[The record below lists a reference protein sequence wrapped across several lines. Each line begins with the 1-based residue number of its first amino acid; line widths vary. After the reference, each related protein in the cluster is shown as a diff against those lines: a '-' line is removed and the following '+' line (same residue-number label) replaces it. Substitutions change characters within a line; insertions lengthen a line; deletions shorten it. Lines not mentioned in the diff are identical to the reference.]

1 MARARSDA
9 PSRADR
15 PPRAAALAL
24 EAERGPCD
32 VRSRASRASTRARR
46 GGPIVVWVAP
56 RCGMLRG
63 SCAGTEV
70 SDARGRSVRM
80 HGRPD
85 QALHPLRARAPAR
98 TRQHA
103 LAMPMAFREG
113 LTRCAA
119 GAAHRRP
126 TLTVIL
132 TLPSRLHP
140 PRPHPHPRPHRPMA
154 RAVGPRLTR
163 CPTLA
168 LAPGGRRPRGRGR
181 STRRVLPRVVAAR
194 PHAGSAL
201 RRVTPATRRL
211 RGPRAGTERESVDAT
226 TRCVG
231 PRRSAAHARPR
242 TRPTR
247 TLRCGRC
254 PGCAVLC
261 CVAGA
266 RRLAPWRAV
275 LGRSRARGLD
285 IVRPAAVRRPSRR
298 RAASAAASRA
308 GALSG
313 VALRWRCCGVSLPRR
328 QLIV

>member
-1 MARARSDA
+1 MCSWCRS
-9 PSRADR
+9 P
-15 PPRAAALAL
+15 
-24 EAERGPCD
+24 
-32 VRSRASRASTRARR
+32 
-46 GGPIVVWVAP
+46 
-56 RCGMLRG
+56 
-63 SCAGTEV
+63 
-70 SDARGRSVRM
+70 
-80 HGRPD
+80 
-85 QALHPLRARAPAR
+85 PLRS
-98 TRQHA
+98 T
-103 LAMPMAFREG
+103 L
-113 LTRCAA
+113 
-119 GAAHRRP
+119 

-132 TLPSRLHP
+132 TLLSRLHP
-140 PRPHPHPRPHRPMA
+140 HRPHPHPRPHRPMA

-181 STRRVLPRVVAAR
+181 STSRVLPRVEAAR

-201 RRVTPATRRL
+201 RRVTPATGRL
-211 RGPRAGTERESVDAT
+211 RGPRAGTERESIDAT

-247 TLRCGRC
+247 TLRCACRC
-254 PGCAVLC
+254 PRCAVLC

>member
-1 MARARSDA
+1 
-9 PSRADR
+9 
-15 PPRAAALAL
+15 
-24 EAERGPCD
+24 
-32 VRSRASRASTRARR
+32 
-46 GGPIVVWVAP
+46 
-56 RCGMLRG
+56 
-63 SCAGTEV
+63 
-70 SDARGRSVRM
+70 
-80 HGRPD
+80 
-85 QALHPLRARAPAR
+85 
-98 TRQHA
+98 
-103 LAMPMAFREG
+103 MAFREG
-113 LTRCAA
+113 LTWCAA

-254 PGCAVLC
+254 PRCAVLC

-266 RRLAPWRAV
+266 RRRGAV
-275 LGRSRARGLD
+275 AGGLGAQPHRARGLD

>member
-1 MARARSDA
+1 M
-9 PSRADR
+9 
-15 PPRAAALAL
+15 
-24 EAERGPCD
+24 
-32 VRSRASRASTRARR
+32 
-46 GGPIVVWVAP
+46 
-56 RCGMLRG
+56 
-63 SCAGTEV
+63 

-80 HGRPD
+80 HGHPD

-254 PGCAVLC
+254 PRCAVLC
-261 CVAGA
+261 CVAGGLGAQPRA
-266 RRLAPWRAV
+266 RPGHRPSCCSAPPIASESCLRGSLARWRALWSGPTVEV
-275 LGRSRARGLD
+275 LWREFAETAAHSLG
-285 IVRPAAVRRPSRR
+285 VPPAA
-298 RAASAAASRA
+298 
-308 GALSG
+308 
-313 VALRWRCCGVSLPRR
+313 
-328 QLIV
+328 

>member
-1 MARARSDA
+1 
-9 PSRADR
+9 
-15 PPRAAALAL
+15 
-24 EAERGPCD
+24 
-32 VRSRASRASTRARR
+32 
-46 GGPIVVWVAP
+46 
-56 RCGMLRG
+56 
-63 SCAGTEV
+63 
-70 SDARGRSVRM
+70 
-80 HGRPD
+80 
-85 QALHPLRARAPAR
+85 
-98 TRQHA
+98 
-103 LAMPMAFREG
+103 MAFREG

-140 PRPHPHPRPHRPMA
+140 PRSHPHPRPHRPMA

-168 LAPGGRRPRGRGR
+168 LAPGRRRPRGRGR
-181 STRRVLPRVVAAR
+181 STRCVLPRVVAAR

-226 TRCVG
+226 TRCEG

-242 TRPTR
+242 THPTR

-254 PGCAVLC
+254 PGCAMLC

-298 RAASAAASRA
+298 RELPPRQPRA
-308 GALSG
+308 LARSLEWPYGGG
-313 VALRWRCCGVSLPRR
+313 VVA
-328 QLIV
+328 

>member
-1 MARARSDA
+1 MCRCHS
-9 PSRADR
+9 
-15 PPRAAALAL
+15 PP
-24 EAERGPCD
+24 PC
-32 VRSRASRASTRARR
+32 ST
-46 GGPIVVWVAP
+46 
-56 RCGMLRG
+56 L
-63 SCAGTEV
+63 
-70 SDARGRSVRM
+70 
-80 HGRPD
+80 
-85 QALHPLRARAPAR
+85 
-98 TRQHA
+98 
-103 LAMPMAFREG
+103 
-113 LTRCAA
+113 
-119 GAAHRRP
+119 
-126 TLTVIL
+126 TLTVIP

-226 TRCVG
+226 TRYVG

-254 PGCAVLC
+254 PRCAVLC

-285 IVRPAAVRRPSRR
+285 IVRPAAVRRPSRW

-313 VALRWRCCGVSLPRR
+313 VALRWRCCGVTREFAETAAHSLGVPPAA
-328 QLIV
+328 

>member
-1 MARARSDA
+1 
-9 PSRADR
+9 
-15 PPRAAALAL
+15 
-24 EAERGPCD
+24 
-32 VRSRASRASTRARR
+32 
-46 GGPIVVWVAP
+46 
-56 RCGMLRG
+56 
-63 SCAGTEV
+63 
-70 SDARGRSVRM
+70 
-80 HGRPD
+80 
-85 QALHPLRARAPAR
+85 
-98 TRQHA
+98 
-103 LAMPMAFREG
+103 MAFREG

-119 GAAHRRP
+119 GAAHRHP

-140 PRPHPHPRPHRPMA
+140 PRSHPNPRPHRPMA

-168 LAPGGRRPRGRGR
+168 LAPGGRWPRGRGR

-226 TRCVG
+226 TRCEG

-298 RAASAAASRA
+298 RELPPRQPRA
-308 GALSG
+308 RARSLEWPYGG
-313 VALRWRCCGVSLPRR
+313 EVVA
-328 QLIV
+328 

>member
-1 MARARSDA
+1 M
-9 PSRADR
+9 
-15 PPRAAALAL
+15 
-24 EAERGPCD
+24 
-32 VRSRASRASTRARR
+32 
-46 GGPIVVWVAP
+46 VWVAP

-132 TLPSRLHP
+132 TLPSCLHSP
-140 PRPHPHPRPHRPMA
+140 QPHPHPRPHRPMA

-168 LAPGGRRPRGRGR
+168 LARGGWRPRGRGR

-254 PGCAVLC
+254 PRCAVLC

-266 RRLAPWRAV
+266 RRRGAVAGAAGRAWGAAAPRAPPGRPPSRGGPLEAERGPCDV
-275 LGRSRARGLD
+275 RSRA
-285 IVRPAAVRRPSRR
+285 SRAPR
-298 RAASAAASRA
+298 RAELGVCGAAAACCVHIRH
-308 GALSG
+308 
-313 VALRWRCCGVSLPRR
+313 LRLC
-328 QLIV
+328 

>member
-1 MARARSDA
+1 MCSRCRSPPPHPHRHPD
-9 PSRADR
+9 PSFT
-15 PPRAAALAL
+15 LT
-24 EAERGPCD
+24 
-32 VRSRASRASTRARR
+32 SASASPSPSSSQAH
-46 GGPIVVWVAP
+46 G
-56 RCGMLRG
+56 
-63 SCAGTEV
+63 
-70 SDARGRSVRM
+70 ARGRAAPDSV
-80 HGRPD
+80 PD
-85 QALHPLRARAPAR
+85 P
-98 TRQHA
+98 
-103 LAMPMAFREG
+103 
-113 LTRCAA
+113 
-119 GAAHRRP
+119 
-126 TLTVIL
+126 
-132 TLPSRLHP
+132 
-140 PRPHPHPRPHRPMA
+140 
-154 RAVGPRLTR
+154 GPRT
-163 CPTLA
+163 
-168 LAPGGRRPRGRGR
+168 RRPRGRGR
-181 STRRVLPRVVAAR
+181 STRLVLPRVVAAR

-226 TRCVG
+226 TRYVG

-298 RAASAAASRA
+298 RAASAVASRA

>member
-9 PSRADR
+9 PSQADR
-15 PPRAAALAL
+15 PPRAAALAF

-46 GGPIVVWVAP
+46 GGPILVWVAP

-80 HGRPD
+80 HGHPD

-168 LAPGGRRPRGRGR
+168 LAPGGRRAAASWPRAVHTLCAPARRGR
-181 STRRVLPRVVAAR
+181 AA
-194 PHAGSAL
+194 ACGL
-201 RRVTPATRRL
+201 
-211 RGPRAGTERESVDAT
+211 
-226 TRCVG
+226 
-231 PRRSAAHARPR
+231 RSAACDP
-242 TRPTR
+242 
-247 TLRCGRC
+247 CYEK
-254 PGCAVLC
+254 
-261 CVAGA
+261 
-266 RRLAPWRAV
+266 
-275 LGRSRARGLD
+275 
-285 IVRPAAVRRPSRR
+285 AAW
-298 RAASAAASRA
+298 ATC
-308 GALSG
+308 
-313 VALRWRCCGVSLPRR
+313 WH
-328 QLIV
+328 

>member
-1 MARARSDA
+1 MARASSDA
-9 PSRADR
+9 PSRKDR
-15 PPRAAALAL
+15 PPGAAALAL
-24 EAERGPCD
+24 VAERGPCD

-46 GGPIVVWVAP
+46 GGPILVRVAL
-56 RCGMLRG
+56 RCGMRG

-80 HGRPD
+80 HGHPD
-85 QALHPLRARAPAR
+85 QALYPLRARAPAR

-154 RAVGPRLTR
+154 RAVGPRLPR

-168 LAPGGRRPRGRGR
+168 LAPGGWRPRGRGR
-181 STRRVLPRVVAAR
+181 STRCVLPRVVAAR

-211 RGPRAGTERESVDAT
+211 RGPRAGTERES
-226 TRCVG
+226 
-231 PRRSAAHARPR
+231 
-242 TRPTR
+242 
-247 TLRCGRC
+247 
-254 PGCAVLC
+254 
-261 CVAGA
+261 
-266 RRLAPWRAV
+266 
-275 LGRSRARGLD
+275 
-285 IVRPAAVRRPSRR
+285 
-298 RAASAAASRA
+298 
-308 GALSG
+308 
-313 VALRWRCCGVSLPRR
+313 
-328 QLIV
+328 

>member
-1 MARARSDA
+1 MVCSRCRS
-9 PSRADR
+9 R
-15 PPRAAALAL
+15 PPHPHRHPDPSFTLT
-24 EAERGPCD
+24 
-32 VRSRASRASTRARR
+32 SASASTSPSSSQAH
-46 GGPIVVWVAP
+46 G
-56 RCGMLRG
+56 
-63 SCAGTEV
+63 
-70 SDARGRSVRM
+70 ARGRAAPDSV
-80 HGRPD
+80 PD
-85 QALHPLRARAPAR
+85 P
-98 TRQHA
+98 
-103 LAMPMAFREG
+103 
-113 LTRCAA
+113 
-119 GAAHRRP
+119 
-126 TLTVIL
+126 
-132 TLPSRLHP
+132 
-140 PRPHPHPRPHRPMA
+140 
-154 RAVGPRLTR
+154 GPR
-163 CPTLA
+163 A
-168 LAPGGRRPRGRGR
+168 RRPRGRRR

-201 RRVTPATRRL
+201 RRVTTATRRL

-254 PGCAVLC
+254 PGCAMLC

-313 VALRWRCCGVSLPRR
+313 VALRWMCCGVSLPRR